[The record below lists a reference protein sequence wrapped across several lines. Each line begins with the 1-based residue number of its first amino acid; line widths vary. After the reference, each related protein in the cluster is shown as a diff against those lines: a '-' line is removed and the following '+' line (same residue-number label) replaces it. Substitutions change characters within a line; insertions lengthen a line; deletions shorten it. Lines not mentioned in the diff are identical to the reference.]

1 MLLIYDIFCHMGK
14 RQYFGIKFP
23 FVVGNEEHY
32 TLNLNRSRKDK
43 AISSILHVL
52 FTPKRQRLRM
62 PTFGTDLIRFI
73 FDGKQD
79 DNWEDIKSEI
89 RNSVTSWVNGAYI
102 DDIEVVST
110 EDGREIYVKVSFT
123 LTNGNTSE
131 SDKLI
136 VRL

>member
-1 MLLIYDIFCHMGK
+1 
-14 RQYFGIKFP
+14 
-23 FVVGNEEHY
+23 
-32 TLNLNRSRKDK
+32 
-43 AISSILHVL
+43 
-52 FTPKRQRLRM
+52 M
-62 PTFGTDLIRFI
+62 PTFGTDLIKFI
-73 FDGKQD
+73 FDWNQD

-89 RNSVTSWVNGAYI
+89 RNSVSSWVNGAYI

-123 LTNGNTSE
+123 LTNGNSSE